1 VLHLVAVDAGV
12 VGDLLIE
19 ANKQAGI
26 IVLGRPCF
34 HTF

>member
-26 IVLGRPCF
+26 IVLGRP
-34 HTF
+34 